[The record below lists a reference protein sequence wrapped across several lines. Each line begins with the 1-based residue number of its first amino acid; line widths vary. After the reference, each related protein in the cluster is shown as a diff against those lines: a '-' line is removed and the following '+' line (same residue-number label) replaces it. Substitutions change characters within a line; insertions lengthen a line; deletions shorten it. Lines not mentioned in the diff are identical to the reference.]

1 MGRDYVGEVY
11 VGTAAFG
18 CPAKRSE
25 RSFNVGMGFPSCSFV
40 PFVVSAFSAGGRE
53 KVRFTQF

>member
-1 MGRDYVGEVY
+1 MWRELIWDEVYMGRAD

-25 RSFNVGMGFPSCSFV
+25 RRFNVGMGFPSCTFV
-40 PFVVSAFSAGGRE
+40 PLVVSAL
-53 KVRFTQF
+53 

>member
-1 MGRDYVGEVY
+1 VVAGFTTLN

-25 RSFNVGMGFPSCSFV
+25 ALPVIG
-40 PFVVSAFSAGGRE
+40 
-53 KVRFTQF
+53 

>member
-1 MGRDYVGEVY
+1 MWGEVY

-25 RSFNVGMGFPSCSFV
+25 RRFNVGMGFPSCTFV
-40 PFVVSAFSAGGRE
+40 PLVVSAFSAGQE
-53 KVRFTQF
+53 KVSLTQY